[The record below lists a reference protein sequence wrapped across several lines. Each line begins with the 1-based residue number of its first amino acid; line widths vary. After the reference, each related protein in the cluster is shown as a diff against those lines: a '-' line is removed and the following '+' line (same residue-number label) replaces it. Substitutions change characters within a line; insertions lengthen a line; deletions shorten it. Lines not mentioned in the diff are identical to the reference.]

1 MLIQVYLEIL
11 ANFPNGISGV
21 KYMKFNVRISIFVM
35 AGSEMER
42 NAFEMTAITVE
53 KRTPV
58 ANLAKTRG
66 VLLWWIILLC
76 CCITDCTLIVV

>member
-1 MLIQVYLEIL
+1 
-11 ANFPNGISGV
+11 
-21 KYMKFNVRISIFVM
+21 M